1 MGGIRKVLR
10 EVGAEFQEGISEA
23 KKFVSKRGRIP
34 RQMGDRP
41 PLAFAVVP
49 TQFVQAPR
57 RVARP
62 RRGRIKRRR

>member
-1 MGGIRKVLR
+1 MGLRKAIRKVGGEL
-10 EVGAEFQEGISEA
+10 QQGISEA

-49 TQFVQAPR
+49 TQFIAAPR
-57 RVARP
+57 RVRAP
-62 RRGRIKRRR
+62 KRIRRRRR